1 MASSTTTT
9 TTTVDGSSLIIKHLA
24 SCDKTTRDR
33 ALRLLKTWLPT
44 RTQVDEDEMKR
55 IWKGLFY
62 CIWHADKQPV
72 QIELINRLSSLLVSL
87 DLSLAIQY
95 FEIYLL
101 TLRREWS
108 GIDYLR
114 LDKFYL
120 LNRRFLC
127 NLFALFN
134 KNRWDLELVKRL
146 MSLLE
151 QKALFSIDNFPA
163 QGVNYHFADIFLD
176 ELKAFLPLGLE
187 TVDILLNPFVSVL
200 GNSLDK
206 ILLNKIK
213 SSLFGCLLEHGRR
226 LLERKKVAVDGNA
239 ADEEG
244 ASGSGPDEVELFG
257 TIGLK
262 LGLANKFFDLG
273 SSPDCV
279 QGNRKDLF
287 SLHMDFDK
295 LEKDLANSGINIS
308 IPQVR
313 NEIDEDEV
321 PELVPITQMEVEKEA
336 VNGSLDKPSKKK
348 KKVKKQMELGQEI
361 SNGSTEKLS
370 KKSKKAKK
378 ESGGSGTK
386 KFKKNKDLSSNDVEL
401 RDASEN
407 ENTPNDGGLITFN
420 GTLMS
425 NLQMQFER
433 VAAEVGMETDGANT
447 FDSPASPVTPV
458 NAIVP
463 KKRKRARSNDGKIS
477 LNDDLI
483 EGSTAGKSAKKVRF
497 AMKSNLVWKPHS
509 PLPPQSLRLP
519 PSATPRGSALKKG
532 IPAGPIIET
541 SSMTKKVKRRVN
553 SLKKARKGLKSA
565 SPSVKRLKTLRS
577 LSV

>member
-9 TTTVDGSSLIIKHLA
+9 TTTRITKTVDGSSLIIKHLA
-24 SCDKTTRDR
+24 SCNKTIRDR
-33 ALRLLKTWLPT
+33 ALRLLKTWLPA
-44 RTQVDEDEMKR
+44 RNQVSEDEMKR
-55 IWKGLFY
+55 IWYGLFY

-87 DLSLAIQY
+87 DLSLSIQY
-95 FEIYLL
+95 YEIYLL

-108 GIDYLR
+108 GIDYFR

-127 NLFALFN
+127 NLFALFK
-134 KNRWDLELVKRL
+134 KNHWDLDLVKRL
-146 MSLLE
+146 MSVLEEKTLLSV
-151 QKALFSIDNFPA
+151 ANYPA
-163 QGVNYHFADIFLD
+163 QGVNYHFAEVFLD
-176 ELKAFLPLGLE
+176 ELKGFLPLGLE
-187 TVDILLNPFVSVL
+187 TVQILLNPFVSAM
-200 GNSLDK
+200 GKSLDK
-206 ILLNKIK
+206 VLLTKIQ
-213 SSLFGCLLEHGRR
+213 SSLFGCLLENGRK
-226 LLERKKVAVDGNA
+226 LLERKKLTAMEDNA
-239 ADEEG
+239 ADEED

-257 TIGLK
+257 TIGLT
-262 LGLANKFFDLG
+262 LGLAKNFFELG

-279 QGNRKDLF
+279 Q
-287 SLHMDFDK
+287 
-295 LEKDLANSGINIS
+295 
-308 IPQVR
+308 
-313 NEIDEDEV
+313 DEV
-321 PELVPITQMEVEKEA
+321 PLLVPITHMEVEKEV

-348 KKVKKQMELGQEI
+348 KKEKKGSGHQVEQMELGPEM

-386 KFKKNKDLSSNDVEL
+386 KSKKKNRNLSSNDAEL
-401 RDASEN
+401 HDASEN
-407 ENTPNDGGLITFN
+407 ENMSNAEDSTNDEGLITFN

-425 NLQMQFER
+425 NLQMQFEK

-458 NAIVP
+458 NATLP
-463 KKRKRARSNDGKIS
+463 KKRKRARTTDGKIS

-497 AMKSNLVWKPHS
+497 AMKSNLIWKPHS

-532 IPAGPIIET
+532 IPAGPVIET

-565 SPSVKRLKTLRS
+565 SPSVKRLKTRS
-577 LSV
+577 V

>member
-9 TTTVDGSSLIIKHLA
+9 TTTRITKTVDGSSLIIKHLA
-24 SCDKTTRDR
+24 SCNKTIRDR
-33 ALRLLKTWLPT
+33 ALRLLKTWLPA
-44 RTQVDEDEMKR
+44 RNQVSEDEMKR
-55 IWKGLFY
+55 IWYGLFY

-87 DLSLAIQY
+87 DLSLSIQY
-95 FEIYLL
+95 YEIYLL

-108 GIDYLR
+108 GIDYFR

-127 NLFALFN
+127 NLFALFK
-134 KNRWDLELVKRL
+134 KNHWDLDLVKRL
-146 MSLLE
+146 MSVLEEKTLLSV
-151 QKALFSIDNFPA
+151 ANYPA
-163 QGVNYHFADIFLD
+163 QGVNYHFAEVFLD
-176 ELKAFLPLGLE
+176 ELKGFLPLGLE
-187 TVDILLNPFVSVL
+187 TVQILLNPFVSAM
-200 GNSLDK
+200 GKSLDK
-206 ILLNKIK
+206 
-213 SSLFGCLLEHGRR
+213 
-226 LLERKKVAVDGNA
+226 V
-239 ADEEG
+239 
-244 ASGSGPDEVELFG
+244 
-257 TIGLK
+257 
-262 LGLANKFFDLG
+262 
-273 SSPDCV
+273 
-279 QGNRKDLF
+279 LF
-287 SLHMDFDK
+287 SLHEDFDK
-295 LEKDLANSGINIS
+295 LEKDLANSDVNIS
-308 IPQVR
+308 IPQMR
-313 NEIDEDEV
+313 NENDEDEV
-321 PELVPITQMEVEKEA
+321 PLLVPITHMEVEKEV

-348 KKVKKQMELGQEI
+348 KKEKKGSGHQVEQMELGPEM

-386 KFKKNKDLSSNDVEL
+386 KSKKKNRNLSSNDAEL
-401 RDASEN
+401 HDASEN
-407 ENTPNDGGLITFN
+407 ENMSNAEDSTNDEGLITFN

-425 NLQMQFER
+425 NLQMQFEK

-458 NAIVP
+458 NATLP
-463 KKRKRARSNDGKIS
+463 KKRKRARTTDGKIS

-497 AMKSNLVWKPHS
+497 AMKSNLIWKPHS

-532 IPAGPIIET
+532 IPAGPVIET

-565 SPSVKRLKTLRS
+565 SPSVKRLKTRS
-577 LSV
+577 V